1 LLRVLG
7 LTTRYVSILDVA
19 PLKPDTESLDAFADW
34 NSGTDTGNGW
44 SIPHMNTTIITTAS
58 LGQILAKCPSQV
70 SPHDR
75 VTKDRGDTTPLCHRL
90 KSTLP
95 NALIQETSSHPSLN
109 WTTER
114 CAACRW
120 VEDWD
125 YNKMVITRNA
135 NDVNKHGLCFK
146 EKRVNSTS
154 PGQTEKTDKNVNG
167 IAEEIK
173 KLHRE
178 CH

>member
-1 LLRVLG
+1 
-7 LTTRYVSILDVA
+7 
-19 PLKPDTESLDAFADW
+19 
-34 NSGTDTGNGW
+34 
-44 SIPHMNTTIITTAS
+44 MNTTKITTAS

-70 SPHDR
+70 SPQDR
-75 VTKDRGDTTPLCHRL
+75 VTEDRGDTAPLCHRL
-90 KSTLP
+90 KSTMP
-95 NALIQETSSHPSLN
+95 NDLTQETSSHPSLN

-114 CAACRW
+114 CAVCRW

-154 PGQTEKTDKNVNG
+154 PGQTEDISAFKDEILRLVSMNGGKLPLGHIASCYERALKKKTLSGK
-167 IAEEIK
+167 IW
-173 KLHRE
+173 LS
-178 CH
+178 